1 MARRMA
7 QFYPSRINL
16 RVPSKAYTGNIEGA
30 GIIYVNYGAPAALND
45 TLIFSAQSVAVAG
58 TFVPADP
65 LVQTEAAMGRY
76 GRGLRLVASGAYAG
90 VVTIR
95 GRDYLGATMREDI
108 TANGTTPVLGLK
120 AFRYVDSITF
130 STTAGAT
137 TINLGVTN
145 LFGVPEK
152 LVANV
157 HEMKNGATTA
167 NAGTFVAGL
176 ANATA
181 ATATNA
187 DVRGTYL
194 PVTVLPNGTN
204 TFELRYIADQTN
216 LHGNAQF
223 NA

>member
-7 QFYPSRINL
+7 QYFPSRINL

-30 GIIYVNYGAPAALND
+30 GIIYVNLGAPAALNN
-45 TLIFSAQSVAVAG
+45 TLIFSAQTAAAAG
-58 TFVPADP
+58 TFVPANP
-65 LVQTEAAMGRY
+65 LAQTESAMGRY
-76 GRGLRLVASGAYAG
+76 GRGLRIVASGAYSG
-90 VVTIR
+90 VVVAR
-95 GRDYLGATMREDI
+95 GRDYLGAPMREDI

-120 AFRYVDSITF
+120 AFRYLDSITL
-130 STTAGAT
+130 AT
-137 TINLGVTN
+137 TGAVTLDVGVTN

-152 LVANV
+152 LVAIV

-194 PVTVLPNGTN
+194 PSTVLPDGTN

-223 NA
+223 NG